1 MTQRLSAV
9 ASEDVTRLD
18 ERRKTHFL
26 SRPADGYAMILE
38 SEHRRRDGNLKEARH
53 WMDMALRRIPHQLNV
68 HFANS
73 LLLVSEGQSTEA
85 SVLMRELFTTN
96 WPSREKI
103 ANQLVGL
110 LRSNEGR
117 KWSPTE
123 RVEFLE
129 QALPLENDAILSV
142 GTLMVQKGFEELYVG
157 ALEKRLNQ
165 EPDNSEIRHAFVAQL
180 MSREKWSERAAR
192 EMTQLI
198 ARDGKSAKALQLQG
212 MLFERESKP
221 LQAWAMYAEA
231 ISLDPRYVRAL
242 LGEVR
247 LRMQLGR
254 GSVGE
259 GREAIGAI
267 RSLLGNDYRLT
278 AEYHRVLS
286 IAAELEGEVDE
297 CLMEMRMAVRARPD
311 GAGYWKRAI
320 AIAET
325 NGRTLEALQIAE
337 QWSGRMDSNHAEARE
352 VLKRLRN
359 ANP

>member
-1 MTQRLSAV
+1 MEPNGA
-9 ASEDVTRLD
+9 
-18 ERRKTHFL
+18 
-26 SRPADGYAMILE
+26 G
-38 SEHRRRDGNLKEARH
+38 
-53 WMDMALRRIPHQLNV
+53 RIPGAG
-68 HFANS
+68 FA
-73 LLLVSEGQSTEA
+73 L
-85 SVLMRELFTTN
+85 
-96 WPSREKI
+96 
-103 ANQLVGL
+103 
-110 LRSNEGR
+110 
-117 KWSPTE
+117 
-123 RVEFLE
+123 
-129 QALPLENDAILSV
+129 NDAILSV

-247 LRMQLGR
+247 LRMQLGQ

-267 RSLLGNDYRLT
+267 VPY
-278 AEYHRVLS
+278 
-286 IAAELEGEVDE
+286 
-297 CLMEMRMAVRARPD
+297 
-311 GAGYWKRAI
+311 
-320 AIAET
+320 
-325 NGRTLEALQIAE
+325 
-337 QWSGRMDSNHAEARE
+337 SGMITD
-352 VLKRLRN
+352 
-359 ANP
+359 